1 MTNGKGKHF
10 LPIFRGCLFGE
21 DRLIWFYQALLET
34 ERQATE
40 AAKSEDAKAEQ
51 RKEELIKNFEGT
63 EKKIEQLQYV
73 VQRYNLDNHKSLFIN
88 PYVYVMSLPAK
99 TYLALS
105 FVMHRNINIKYYST

>member
-1 MTNGKGKHF
+1 M
-10 LPIFRGCLFGE
+10 
-21 DRLIWFYQALLET
+21 LET

-40 AAKSEDAKAEQ
+40 AAKSEDAKAER